1 MHNARM
7 KLQNPSGGQPGEA
20 GATHKRLSDGT
31 LFRPGPDGRAETFF
45 GGTWV
50 PAGWSNSDLLNP
62 TFVPYEGSGKS
73 DRSVH
78 DEN

>member
-1 MHNARM
+1 
-7 KLQNPSGGQPGEA
+7 
-20 GATHKRLSDGT
+20 
-31 LFRPGPDGRAETFF
+31 
-45 GGTWV
+45 V